1 MPNGGVVKS
10 TRRVTIRDVA
20 RRAGVS
26 VQTVSRV
33 LNDHPDVSDA
43 TRARVQRAIAELH
56 YQPSAIAR
64 SLITRSSGVL
74 GVVASGFQFFGPA
87 RLLAGIERQATELGW
102 QLMLRV
108 ADPSTPEEYDRIAAA
123 LIAQHVEGVIWAYPE
138 LSSERE
144 RAFRAQVETH
154 APIVFLSMEANPGD
168 AVLSIENRLG
178 ARLAVEHLIERGR
191 RHIGIITGP
200 LNLWSAHQRKLGW
213 QDALASAG
221 LPCTELQVI
230 EGDWSA
236 ESGCR
241 GLRQLIEQ
249 YPRLDA
255 VFASNDQMA
264 LGVLHAAHQLGLT
277 VPRDL
282 SVVGFDNVP
291 ESACFIPPLTTVHH
305 DLFALG
311 QLAVRE
317 MHRVIQA
324 RRAGK
329 PAVVS
334 PLMLRPHLIVRE
346 SS

>member
-1 MPNGGVVKS
+1 MPSGEIVKRV
-10 TRRVTIRDVA
+10 RRVTIRDVA
-20 RRAGVS
+20 QQAGVS
-26 VQTVSRV
+26 IQTVSRV
-33 LNDHPDVSDA
+33 LNGHPDVSDA
-43 TRARVQRAIAELH
+43 TRARVQRTIAELH

-64 SLITRSSGVL
+64 SLITRSSGVI

-87 RLLAGIERQATELGW
+87 HLLAGIERQATELGW
-102 QLMLRV
+102 QLMLQV
-108 ADPSTPEEYDRIAAA
+108 ADPTTPDEYDRIAAA

-154 APIVFLSMEANPGD
+154 APIVFLSMEAGPGD
-168 AVLSIENRLG
+168 AVLSIDNRLG

-191 RHIGIITGP
+191 QHIGIITGP
-200 LNLWSAHQRKLGW
+200 LNLWSARQRKLGW
-213 QDALASAG
+213 QDGLTSAG
-221 LPCTELQVI
+221 LSHTAQQIV
-230 EGDWSA
+230 EGNWSA

-249 YPRLDA
+249 YPKLDA

-264 LGVLHAAHQLGLT
+264 LGVLYAAHQLGLR
-277 VPRDL
+277 VPGDI
-282 SVVGFDNVP
+282 SVVGFDNIP
-291 ESACFIPPLTTVHH
+291 ESACFVPPLTTIHH

-317 MHRVIQA
+317 MHRVIQS

-329 PAVVS
+329 PATVS
-334 PLMLRPHLIVRE
+334 PLMLRPHLVLRE